1 MTFETKINDR
11 IKAARKEG
19 EAYGE
24 AIGEARGRTE
34 GRAEGRVEGRV
45 EGRIE
50 SLISLVRKELIS
62 VETAASE
69 SGLSVEAFMEKMN
82 PASAYEDQAEYSV
95 KQP

>member
-24 AIGEARGRTE
+24 AIGEARGRAE
-34 GRAEGRVEGRV
+34 GRAEGRVEGRT
-45 EGRIE
+45 E